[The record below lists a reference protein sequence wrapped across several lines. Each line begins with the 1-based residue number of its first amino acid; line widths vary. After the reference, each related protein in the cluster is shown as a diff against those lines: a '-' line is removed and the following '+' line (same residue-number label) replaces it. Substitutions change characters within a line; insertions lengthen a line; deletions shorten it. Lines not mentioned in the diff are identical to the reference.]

1 MLGRCTTGPSL
12 RNARFRA
19 LPSQIH
25 CDRRPLL
32 GQDRLV
38 VWRARH
44 DGVAQRRAP
53 PRRARH
59 SSRASPRPASAL
71 VLGTTFEGALAW
83 PVRRATD
90 ECREAPCG
98 GARRDV
104 GWLMAAH
111 AKKEAGSALPFTPRP
126 AGVADVRSLDGG
138 RERSR
143 ARAPRY
149 LIHQATGLPK
159 TTKREVQSR
168 FPKLLVPKPAIQAV
182 ARHEAHL
189 VVEGRPSGAAPFEAE
204 LDEVDR
210 HLGDALV
217 RQPHALPD

>member
-1 MLGRCTTGPSL
+1 MVTNYEECW
-12 RNARFRA
+12 A
-19 LPSQIH
+19 
-25 CDRRPLL
+25 
-32 GQDRLV
+32 
-38 VWRARH
+38 
-44 DGVAQRRAP
+44 GVACFASERRVL
-53 PRRARH
+53 R
-59 SSRASPRPASAL
+59 SASPRSAREKD
-71 VLGTTFEGALAW
+71 GTQ
-83 PVRRATD
+83 
-90 ECREAPCG
+90 
-98 GARRDV
+98 
-104 GWLMAAH
+104 
-111 AKKEAGSALPFTPRP
+111 KEAGSALPFTPRP

-149 LIHQATGLPK
+149 FIHEATGLPK

-217 RQPHALPD
+217 RQPHALPDC